1 MNKWISKSKVKRL
14 CSKQYDC
21 FWTVFNFFIKAYQV
35 IQKYYC
41 RKQCSC
47 NNSNKESIILENLI
61 INQLTNK
68 ILTRCNECNSD
79 SYESVEFLYELN
91 WLICENLNQ
100 PDLVSIDSLPKEI
113 CLKTKSN
120 YSLLCSVISLKEGHD

>member
-21 FWTVFNFFIKAYQV
+21 FVTVFNFFIKAYQV

-47 NNSNKESIILENLI
+47 NNSIKESIILENL
-61 INQLTNK
+61 
-68 ILTRCNECNSD
+68 
-79 SYESVEFLYELN
+79 
-91 WLICENLNQ
+91 
-100 PDLVSIDSLPKEI
+100 
-113 CLKTKSN
+113 
-120 YSLLCSVISLKEGHD
+120 